1 MNFNNIG
8 QEVAIIKDNDEEKNT
23 KICVYDPDRD
33 KDKKSK
39 LIDDYEKITLDDDE
53 GYFQYV
59 SDKKMDRDVIYICGG
74 PGSGKSYW
82 IKNYLENYFLSAYRN
97 YPIYL
102 ISSKDEDTQ
111 LDKIKRVKRL
121 TIDETYISNP
131 IDYKS
136 FEESLV
142 IMDDIDSFKG
152 KLKEEIYH
160 LRDIIINNGRSYKIN
175 LIATTHEATGKI
187 NKIALD
193 FSNAIVFF
201 LRNYNNNLKYF
212 LESYIGL
219 DKKQIDELKNQ
230 KKAKGRSTVYIKRT
244 YTHIIMQDNRIM
256 TFNGI
261 LE

>member
-39 LIDDYEKITLDDDE
+39 LIDDYEKITLDNDE

-160 LRDIIINNGRSYKIN
+160 LRDIIINNGT
-175 LIATTHEATGKI
+175 ATRRI
-187 NKIALD
+187 C
-193 FSNAIVFF
+193 
-201 LRNYNNNLKYF
+201 
-212 LESYIGL
+212 
-219 DKKQIDELKNQ
+219 
-230 KKAKGRSTVYIKRT
+230 KRLSKCD
-244 YTHIIMQDNRIM
+244 YTNIQSV
-256 TFNGI
+256 
-261 LE
+261 